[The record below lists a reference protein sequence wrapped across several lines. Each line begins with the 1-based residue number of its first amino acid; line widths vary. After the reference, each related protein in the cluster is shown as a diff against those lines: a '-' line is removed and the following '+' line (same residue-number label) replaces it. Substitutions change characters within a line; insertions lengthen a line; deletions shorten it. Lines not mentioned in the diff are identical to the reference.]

1 MRFYTE
7 AGRFA
12 KKKEIAKEIPLTEVE
27 NIFLEEKELSLE
39 WKNSTQRFVFDNDG
53 QAKNMFESANDFLNQ
68 SKSQPIEAPNALM
81 APEQRPETSLPEPE
95 APPEPKAASQTAK
108 TIPKVLEPTV
118 QTTEAVAS
126 EPAISQE
133 QTEVCVP
140 QTQVPIQPKTP
151 EPTKTRAPETEA
163 EVAPQA
169 EEIITAPPPVPKEEH
184 DAGRILTALYPIVDS
199 LFDILRNLSGKA
211 DWSSIENYVENI
223 DDKAR
228 QVDQNLTNSKLDVS
242 PLMDAAKQESAGRAL
257 KETYNML
264 LKVNETLSESI
275 SKTIEPSQ
283 IQLQSET
290 AKTILHLYYVL
301 NDIILATAVGDPA
314 VEQEITQLATMLDSL
329 VKSTN
334 CQLDSKVIVATLSS
348 AKAETGTRQSIEET
362 RALFKNQVESLLS
375 PVKSSQ

>member
-7 AGRFA
+7 TGRFA

-39 WKNSTQRFVFDNDG
+39 WKNSTQRFVFENSS

-68 SKSQPIEAPNALM
+68 SKSQSAEPATASEPPKQQL
-81 APEQRPETSLPEPE
+81 ETSIPEPE
-95 APPEPKAASQTAK
+95 APPKPKTTSQTAK
-108 TIPKVLEPTV
+108 TIPEVPESTA
-118 QTTEAVAS
+118 QTTEAVAP
-126 EPAISQE
+126 EPEISQK
-133 QTEVCVP
+133 QTKICVP
-140 QTQVPIQPKTP
+140 QTQVPVQPKTP
-151 EPTKTRAPETEA
+151 EPTKTRAPEIEA

-169 EEIITAPPPVPKEEH
+169 KEIITAPPPVPKEEH
-184 DAGRILTALYPIVDS
+184 DAAWILTALYPIVDS

-211 DWSSIENYVENI
+211 DWNSIENYVENI

-228 QVDQNLTNSKLDVS
+228 QVDQTLTNSKLDVS
-242 PLMDAAKQESAGRAL
+242 PLMEAAKQESAGRAS

-264 LKVNETLSESI
+264 LKLNETLSESI
-275 SKTIEPSQ
+275 SKSLEPSQ

-314 VEQEITQLATMLDSL
+314 VEEETTQLATMLDGL

-334 CQLDSKVIVATLSS
+334 CQLDSKAIVATLSS
-348 AKAETGTRQSIEET
+348 AKAETGDSAEHRRKQS
-362 RALFKNQVESLLS
+362 LVQESS
-375 PVKSSQ
+375 